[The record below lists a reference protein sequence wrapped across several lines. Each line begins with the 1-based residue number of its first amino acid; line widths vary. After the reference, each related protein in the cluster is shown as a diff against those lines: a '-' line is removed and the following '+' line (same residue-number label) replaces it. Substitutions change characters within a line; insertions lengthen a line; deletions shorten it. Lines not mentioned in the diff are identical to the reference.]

1 LTIHKTPEFYAELS
15 GTIDDFSRSDLPKMI
30 PNPLFKT
37 NLLLTARDSL
47 QAFILLLKPKSNPK
61 RPEIQFT
68 YQYNLKKLDMAR
80 KIPKDLPSWDDSN
93 PRTPKII
100 PARPKCLKTS
110 YLFPDASRNFF
121 LPREN
126 YFLTALKIM
135 KHDHTN
141 TRTSDVFNFADNKI
155 LELSQGPLA
164 NIQPKYFDYRPKK
177 IDSSADNTV
186 LFASELFIENS

>member
-1 LTIHKTPEFYAELS
+1 LTIHKTPEFYAELI
-15 GTIDDFSRSDLPKMI
+15 GTIDDFSRTDLPKMI

-47 QAFILLLKPKSNPK
+47 QSFILLLKPKSNTK

-68 YQYNLKKLDMAR
+68 YQYNLKKLDIGR
-80 KIPKDLPSWDDSN
+80 KIPNDLPSWQNSN
-93 PRTPKII
+93 LRTPKII

-110 YLFPDASRNFF
+110 YLFPDHSRNFF
-121 LPREN
+121 CYREN

-141 TRTSDVFNFADNKI
+141 TRTSDVFSFADNKI
-155 LELSQGPLA
+155 LEGMQGHLSK
-164 NIQPKYFDYRPKK
+164 IQPKYFDYRPKK
-177 IDSSADNTV
+177 IDSSADKTV
-186 LFASELFIENS
+186 LFASEL